1 MVYEP
6 SSVQYAS
13 IRVMARVRGKSGAVA
28 GIFTYYNDTVE
39 SDIEIL
45 TQDSTTSS
53 VEYSNQPTVDAG
65 GDLIPG
71 SNFNTSMKKK
81 NKSSDSSSS
90 STTQTWTDWNVY
102 RLDWLPGRSAWYV
115 NGEMAANT
123 RVNVPGGA
131 AADESME
138 VVVNMWSDG
147 GAWSGNMSVGD
158 EAELQIQWIEMV
170 FNMPDAD
177 ADADASSPSRGKK
190 KGVVIVC
197 SVDEVV
203 GTPVR
208 RAEGVVA
215 KNASGAGGLLILLF
229 SMFFAACLALF

>member
-1 MVYEP
+1 MVYDP

-13 IRVMARVRGKSGAVA
+13 IRLRARVRGNAGAVA

-45 TQDSTTSS
+45 TQDSASS
-53 VEYSNQPTVDAG
+53 VEYSNQPTLDAG
-65 GDLIPG
+65 GDAIPG
-71 SNFNTSMKKK
+71 ANFNTSM
-81 NKSSDSSSS
+81 SGGG
-90 STTQTWTDWNVY
+90 STQWTDWNVY

-115 NGEMAANT
+115 NGELAAST
-123 RVNVPGGA
+123 RVNVP
-131 AADESME
+131 ADESM

-147 GAWSGNMSVGD
+147 GFWSGNMSVGA

-177 ADADASSPSRGKK
+177 ASSRRGK
-190 KGVVIVC
+190 GVVC

-208 RAEGVVA
+208 AEGVA
-215 KNASGAGGLLILLF
+215 NGSAGGLSMLLM
-229 SMFFAACLALF
+229 SMLFAAWLAFF

>member
-1 MVYEP
+1 MVYDP

-13 IRVMARVRGKSGAVA
+13 IRLRARVRGNAGAVA

-45 TQDSTTSS
+45 TQDSASS
-53 VEYSNQPTVDAG
+53 VEYSNQPTLDAG
-65 GDLIPG
+65 GDVIPG
-71 SNFNTSMKKK
+71 SNFNTSMPGGG
-81 NKSSDSSSS
+81 
-90 STTQTWTDWNVY
+90 STQWTDWNVY

-115 NGEMAANT
+115 NGELAAST
-123 RVNVPGGA
+123 RVNVP
-131 AADESME
+131 ADESM

-147 GAWSGNMSVGD
+147 GFWSGNMSVGA

-177 ADADASSPSRGKK
+177 ASSLRGK
-190 KGVVIVC
+190 GVVC

-208 RAEGVVA
+208 AEGVA
-215 KNASGAGGLLILLF
+215 NGSAGGF
-229 SMFFAACLALF
+229 SMLLLSMLFAAWLAFF

>member
-1 MVYEP
+1 MVYDP

-13 IRVMARVRGKSGAVA
+13 IRLLARVRGNAGAVA

-45 TQDSTTSS
+45 TQDSASS

-65 GDLIPG
+65 GDVIPG
-71 SNFNTSMKKK
+71 SNFNTSMAGGG
-81 NKSSDSSSS
+81 
-90 STTQTWTDWNVY
+90 STQWTDWNVY

-115 NGEMAANT
+115 NGQMAANT
-123 RVNVPGGA
+123 RVNVP
-131 AADESME
+131 ADESM

-147 GAWSGNMSVGD
+147 GSWSGNMSVGA

-177 ADADASSPSRGKK
+177 ASSRRD
-190 KGVVIVC
+190 KGVVC

-208 RAEGVVA
+208 AEGA
-215 KNASGAGGLLILLF
+215 ENENGGTEALSMLLL
-229 SMFFAACLALF
+229 SMLFAAWLAFF

>member
-1 MVYEP
+1 MVYDP

-13 IRVMARVRGKSGAVA
+13 IRLLARVRGNAGAVA

-45 TQDSTTSS
+45 TQDPTSS
-53 VEYSNQPTVDAG
+53 VEYSNQPTLDAG
-65 GDLIPG
+65 GDVIPG
-71 SNFNTSMKKK
+71 SNFNTSMAMAMAGDDGE
-81 NKSSDSSSS
+81 KSRT
-90 STTQTWTDWNVY
+90 TTQHQQWTDWNVY

-115 NGEMAANT
+115 NGEMAAST
-123 RVNVPGGA
+123 KVNVP
-131 AADESME
+131 AADQSMM

-158 EAELQIQWIEMV
+158 EAELQVQWIEMV

-177 ADADASSPSRGKK
+177 DTSSPPRGK
-190 KGVVIVC
+190 GVVC
-197 SVDEVV
+197 SVDKVV

-208 RAEGVVA
+208 AEGVPIG
-215 KNASGAGGLLILLF
+215 GAWGFSMLILSTLC
-229 SMFFAACLALF
+229 AAWLAFL